1 MLSIEYQA
9 AISDAAERPVA
20 MVWMGSAPE
29 VQTIAQRMAEI
40 YDYPTVTAMVEA
52 SDRRRGNS

>member
-29 VQTIAQRMAEI
+29 VQTIARRMAEI
-40 YDYPTVTAMVEA
+40 GALLQSRCLRVFLRTP
-52 SDRRRGNS
+52 S